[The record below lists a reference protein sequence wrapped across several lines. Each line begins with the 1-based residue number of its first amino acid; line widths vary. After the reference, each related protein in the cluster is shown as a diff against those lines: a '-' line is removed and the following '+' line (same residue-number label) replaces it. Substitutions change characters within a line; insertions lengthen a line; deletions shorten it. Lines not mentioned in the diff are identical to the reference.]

1 MHVTRQGDASPW
13 PRWPRG
19 RDLRFPYPFAQIIAL
34 FLLLHLI
41 MSPALITASVPH
53 KVPLNG
59 PKGAVTRGP
68 RDPWHKP
75 GLCLICDR

>member
-1 MHVTRQGDASPW
+1 MYPLGLFC
-13 PRWPRG
+13 

-53 KVPLNG
+53 KVPE
-59 PKGAVTRGP
+59 KMAQRGAVTQGSQGP
-68 RDPWHKP
+68 LAQA
-75 GLCLICDR
+75 GLVPHL